1 MNTTLLPSVLA
12 LSLLGMFGVADAAVV
27 AKPVAYQIDGETF
40 EGTLVYDDAVTTPRP
55 GLVMVPNWLGVTDR
69 ATEKAARAAS
79 DKYIV
84 LIADLYGKA
93 IRPSNPEE
101 ARAAATTLRA
111 DRPLMRK
118 RTQAAV
124 EALKAQAGAV
134 ALDSQKLGAIGFC
147 FGGGAILELARS
159 GADLDAF
166 VSFHGNLDTPIPA
179 DARNIKAPV
188 LVLHGANDPGV
199 PQEQVDGFVAELK
212 AATHVDWQLVSYG
225 GAVHSFTD
233 PYANVPGRNE
243 YHPVVAARAFQAMND
258 LLDEVFA
265 TP

>member
-1 MNTTLLPSVLA
+1 LPSVLA
-12 LSLLGMFGVADAAVV
+12 LSLAMISIADAAVV

-40 EGTLVYDDAVTTPRP
+40 EGTLVYNDAVTTPRP

-79 DKYIV
+79 DKYVV

-93 IRPSNPEE
+93 IRPSNPDE
-101 ARAAATTLRA
+101 ARAAATTLRG

-134 ALDSQKLGAIGFC
+134 ALDNQKLGAIGFC

-159 GADLDAF
+159 GAD
-166 VSFHGNLDTPIPA
+166 
-179 DARNIKAPV
+179 
-188 LVLHGANDPGV
+188 
-199 PQEQVDGFVAELK
+199 
-212 AATHVDWQLVSYG
+212 
-225 GAVHSFTD
+225 
-233 PYANVPGRNE
+233 
-243 YHPVVAARAFQAMND
+243 
-258 LLDEVFA
+258 
-265 TP
+265 